1 MNLNDLINR
10 IGIKPKEKN
19 EALDTYIENH
29 DKNMAGLETMLSE
42 FSRII
47 NDKSAPKL
55 SRGEDE
61 EDRYDI
67 YYDYI
72 YENLNIDYT
81 LDDIDRFANH
91 PLHYTKNYRDENSIK
106 NVELGLFIS
115 AAINKVVKKGEKVRI
130 TTLIPLGYLFY
141 RLKDTEAYA
150 NIAGIY
156 FGLCAQDSKI
166 HAEEAGIYAAYY
178 MRNSELHVKK
188 ASHFLG
194 GHADNSKIYADKAS
208 SNAGYDIKNS
218 ELHVKETSGRLGVEA
233 INSKIYADKAG
244 GNVGEGMKNSELR
257 IYELDGDLQNIHA
270 INKTNNIYIGEASY
284 KRHYIRYKLS
294 GIKVWKKQD

>member
-10 IGIKPKEKN
+10 IGIKPSTKRN
-19 EALDTYIENH
+19 EALDTYIENSQ
-29 DKNMAGLETMLSE
+29 NRAGLETMLSE

-47 NDKSAPKL
+47 NDKSTPKL
-55 SRGEDE
+55 RRGEDE
-61 EDRYDI
+61 KDRYDI
-67 YYDYI
+67 YYNCI

-91 PLHYTKNYRDENSIK
+91 PLHYTKNYRE
-106 NVELGLFIS
+106 ELGLFIS

-130 TTLIPLGYLFY
+130 TTLIPLDYLFY
-141 RLKDTEAYA
+141 GLKDTEAYA

-156 FGLCAQDSKI
+156 FGLGARNSKI
-166 HAEEAGIYAAYY
+166 YAEEVGGMAGKYIE
-178 MRNSELHVKK
+178 NSELHVKK
-188 ASHFLG
+188 AAYLLG
-194 GHADNSKIYADKAS
+194 EGAYNSKIYADKAD

-218 ELHVKETSGRLGVEA
+218 ELHVKKAGYGLGSGAE
-233 INSKIYADKAG
+233 NSKIYADKAG
-244 GNVGEGMKNSELR
+244 SNAGKAMKNSELW
-257 IYELDGDLQNIHA
+257 IYELDGDLQNIRA
-270 INKTNNIYIGEASY
+270 IKKTNKIYIGKESY